1 MNKLKKIFLMNNGTY
16 YKKENK
22 SLEPILFF
30 LNLIILR
37 KQQGGSLTGED
48 RSPTRSNT
56 VASEFFKLKQSK
68 RKVAITYRNKKVL
81 RHS

>member
-1 MNKLKKIFLMNNGTY
+1 MNNGTY

-22 SLEPILFF
+22 NLEPILFFFF

-81 RHS
+81 RYS

>member
-1 MNKLKKIFLMNNGTY
+1 MNNGTY

-22 SLEPILFF
+22 NLEPILFFF

-48 RSPTRSNT
+48 RSPTRSNA
-56 VASEFFKLKQSK
+56 VASEFFKLKRSK

-81 RHS
+81 RYS

>member
-1 MNKLKKIFLMNNGTY
+1 MNNGTY

-22 SLEPILFF
+22 NLEPILFFF

-81 RHS
+81 RYS